1 MPLIPLLFGSLVMSG
16 SNNLLVLK
24 DEDVKMMLAA
34 WVHVGSTNLDHRMAK
49 YVYTR
54 KIVGNHTINIKYTW
68 NAQVK

>member
-34 WVHVGSTNLDHRMAK
+34 QVHVGYANLDHRMTM

-54 KIVGNHTINIKYTW
+54 KNAGNHTINIK
-68 NAQVK
+68 